1 MNYLKLKQKIYEAIE
16 RNPLD
21 RSAYEEMFAVCR
33 EYEKI
38 DFQTAHAWNHELRN
52 HISWGLRMTVS
63 CQKFDEAREFDDLM
77 FRSLL
82 FGAQHFFDDYLQAV
96 EYGKPLDKKFYQP
109 RRHYLRRYVD
119 AYQEI
124 LDGKLDFLSISMPKR
139 AGKSQLGIN
148 FTNMLSGKYPDRATL
163 MEGTGDDL
171 VKSFYLGCLEYL
183 TLPSDYHFYDIF
195 PESKLV
201 QTNADTKII
210 NLLHK
215 SRFPTV
221 MCRSIDARQVGL
233 SEATNLLYLD
243 DCVEG
248 REEAKN
254 RQRLDDKWEV
264 ISGDIIGRAI
274 EGTPIVICGT
284 RYSLYDPIGHL
295 QEEMQKQGKR
305 CKIIET
311 PALDLVTDES
321 NFEYMREG
329 RKVFTTQYFRDQREM
344 LSEEQFESEFQQKPF
359 EAKGIL
365 FPEKS
370 LNRYFELPIDRDPDS
385 IIAVCDTADTGEDF
399 CAMSQLTQ
407 CFKDGINNLYN
418 YSALMGGTFAN
429 SMNSLATNAQY
440 LKNSMGA
447 MAAPLINALAPA
459 IDFVIGKVVALFNI
473 LNQLFARLTGS
484 KTYTAAKKVA
494 ATYGGAAKD
503 AAGTASKAAKKA
515 ADEIKRYTLGFDEL
529 NILGDKNKDSSGSGG
544 GGGGGASTPDYGSM
558 FEELPIDNSI
568 SEFADKL
575 KEAFEAGDWKE
586 LGTIL
591 GNKFNEIVDSIDWA
605 GFGKKVGYGINGA
618 VQTAYWFLKTADFK
632 NLGNHVAEFLNSALS
647 EIDFTFVGR
656 LLVRGFT
663 AGLDFLRG
671 ALGGLNWKL
680 VGKSFGDFLRGAF
693 NEMQEWIAGIDW
705 SGAAHAL
712 WQNTKDCIAG
722 IDFASLAQSFF
733 KLLGTAM
740 GAAVSFI
747 ATIVSDIWKDITG
760 YFQKYL
766 TNDDG
771 TKKTGI
777 DWVKGICKGIVEG
790 VKSIGT
796 WIYDNVF
803 KPFIDGFKSAFGIH
817 SPSTVMAEQGG
828 YIVEGLLKGI
838 KDGIGNV
845 LSFIGDFLIG
855 IKDKISDAWDKIK
868 STASEKW
875 GQIKSVLSGAWENIK
890 TTAGDIWGKIS
901 STISGIWGGIKT
913 KASET
918 WSGLKTTISQ
928 KWSEIKTNTSQT
940 WENIKTT
947 LGNTWQNVKTT
958 ASTTW
963 TNIKTS
969 ISTAWSNVKSNT
981 STVWSNIKSN
991 LSTTWT
997 NVKTTAGTTWT
1008 NLKSTISTAWGNV
1021 KTNTST
1027 VWSGIK
1033 SSLSTT
1039 WSGVKSTASS
1049 TWSTLKSTISTKWNE
1064 IKSNTSSTWS
1074 TLNSSL
1080 RSSWSTL
1087 KSNASSSFQNI
1098 KTTISDKINSA
1109 KNAVKD
1115 GIDRMKSFFNFH
1127 WSLPSIKLPHF
1138 SIYGNFSLNPPSIP
1152 HFSVSWYKTGGI
1164 LEGAQL
1170 FGMMGN
1176 TMLGGGEAGRE
1187 AVLPLENH
1195 TEWMDTLAYKVRAGL
1210 TGGSQDSIADG
1221 VREGMYDA
1229 TARQNELLKEQNE
1242 LLRQIASKDFTAE
1255 ITTDSFTKAM
1265 NRKNQRDG
1273 KTIIPVTT

>member
-1 MNYLKLKQKIYEAIE
+1 MSVEIEGLEFQVEAKSDKGADGIDKLANSFKNLKSAIKGGANLNGSIKQLEKLNQSLSGLHTDKLEGLGRAMESLGKAGKIRIPTSVPKRISEIGNAMKSISQSDIDRME
-16 RNPLD
+16 SMSRALQGMQGLQNVRVPQVNTGGTGSGTPNPADINTEPALSGRSTSHSGTQTED
-21 RSAYEEMFAVCR
+21 VNNTGGTDTGMSHADSQLQEVTRSAGMARTALSGVKKVIGEIGGLTGISYVGQQIGSIPHKIGQALGSLRTMYSEFKKSGGVLGAFGRTIKAVATTIGS
-33 EYEKI
+33 KLAAGMK
-38 DFQTAHAWNHELRN
+38 QVT
-52 HISWGLRMTVS
+52 S
-63 CQKFDEAREFDDLM
+63 
-77 FRSLL
+77 SLGNAFTSKVHNATSAL
-82 FGAQHFFDDYLQAV
+82 GS
-96 EYGKPLDKKFYQP
+96 
-109 RRHYLRRYVD
+109 
-119 AYQEI
+119 
-124 LDGKLDFLSISMPKR
+124 FLSSIKR
-139 AGKSQLGIN
+139 IALYRMI
-148 FTNMLSGKYPDRATL
+148 
-163 MEGTGDDL
+163 
-171 VKSFYLGCLEYL
+171 
-183 TLPSDYHFYDIF
+183 
-195 PESKLV
+195 
-201 QTNADTKII
+201 
-210 NLLHK
+210 
-215 SRFPTV
+215 RF
-221 MCRSIDARQVGL
+221 
-233 SEATNLLYLD
+233 
-243 DCVEG
+243 
-248 REEAKN
+248 
-254 RQRLDDKWEV
+254 
-264 ISGDIIGRAI
+264 
-274 EGTPIVICGT
+274 
-284 RYSLYDPIGHL
+284 
-295 QEEMQKQGKR
+295 
-305 CKIIET
+305 
-311 PALDLVTDES
+311 
-321 NFEYMREG
+321 
-329 RKVFTTQYFRDQREM
+329 
-344 LSEEQFESEFQQKPF
+344 
-359 EAKGIL
+359 
-365 FPEKS
+365 
-370 LNRYFELPIDRDPDS
+370 
-385 IIAVCDTADTGEDF
+385 
-399 CAMSQLTQ
+399 AMSQLTQ

-828 YIVEGLLKGI
+828 YIVQGLLKGI

-845 LSFIGDFLIG
+845 LSFIGDFLTG

-890 TTAGDIWGKIS
+890 TTAGDVWGKIS

-918 WSGLKTTISQ
+918 WSGLKITISQ

-963 TNIKTS
+963 TN
-969 ISTAWSNVKSNT
+969 
-981 STVWSNIKSN
+981 
-991 LSTTWT
+991 
-997 NVKTTAGTTWT
+997 
-1008 NLKSTISTAWGNV
+1008 LKSTISTAWSNV

-1027 VWSGIK
+1027 VWSGVK
-1033 SSLSTT
+1033 SSLGTT
-1039 WSGVKSTASS
+1039 WSGIKSTASS

-1064 IKSNTSSTWS
+1064 VKSNTSSTWS
-1074 TLNSSL
+1074 MLNSNL

-1087 KSNASSSFQNI
+1087 KSNASSSFQTI
-1098 KTTISDKINSA
+1098 KTTISDKITAA
-1109 KNAVKD
+1109 KNAVKE

>member
-1 MNYLKLKQKIYEAIE
+1 MSVEIEGLEFQVEAKSDKGADGIDKLANSFKNLKSAIKGGTNLNGSIKQLEKLNQALSGLHTDKLESLGKAMESLNKAGNIKIPASVPKRISEIGNAMKSISQSDIDRME
-16 RNPLD
+16 SMSRALQGMQGLQNVRVPQVNTGGTGSGTPNPADINTEPASSGRSTSHSGTQTEDVSNTGGADNGMSHADSQLQEVT
-21 RSAYEEMFAVCR
+21 RSADM
-33 EYEKI
+33 
-38 DFQTAHAWNHELRN
+38 
-52 HISWGLRMTVS
+52 
-63 CQKFDEAREFDDLM
+63 AR
-77 FRSLL
+77 
-82 FGAQHFFDDYLQAV
+82 
-96 EYGKPLDKKFYQP
+96 
-109 RRHYLRRYVD
+109 
-119 AYQEI
+119 
-124 LDGKLDFLSISMPKR
+124 
-139 AGKSQLGIN
+139 
-148 FTNMLSGKYPDRATL
+148 TTLSGVKKVIGEIGGL
-163 MEGTGDDL
+163 TGISYVGQQIGSL
-171 VKSFYLGCLEYL
+171 PHKIGQALGSLRTMYSEFKKSGGILGAFGR
-183 TLPSDYHFYDIF
+183 TI
-195 PESKLV
+195 KAV
-201 QTNADTKII
+201 
-210 NLLHK
+210 
-215 SRFPTV
+215 
-221 MCRSIDARQVGL
+221 
-233 SEATNLLYLD
+233 ATNLGSKLAAGMKQVTSSLGNAFTSKVHNATSALGSFLSSIKRIALY
-243 DCVEG
+243 
-248 REEAKN
+248 RMI
-254 RQRLDDKWEV
+254 R
-264 ISGDIIGRAI
+264 
-274 EGTPIVICGT
+274 
-284 RYSLYDPIGHL
+284 
-295 QEEMQKQGKR
+295 
-305 CKIIET
+305 
-311 PALDLVTDES
+311 
-321 NFEYMREG
+321 F
-329 RKVFTTQYFRDQREM
+329 
-344 LSEEQFESEFQQKPF
+344 
-359 EAKGIL
+359 
-365 FPEKS
+365 
-370 LNRYFELPIDRDPDS
+370 
-385 IIAVCDTADTGEDF
+385 
-399 CAMSQLTQ
+399 AMSQLTQ

-529 NILGDKNKDSSGSGG
+529 NILGDKNKDSSGSGGGG

-817 SPSTVMAEQGG
+817 SPSTVMTEQGG

-918 WSGLKTTISQ
+918 WSGLKTTIS
-928 KWSEIKTNTSQT
+928 
-940 WENIKTT
+940 
-947 LGNTWQNVKTT
+947 
-958 ASTTW
+958 
-963 TNIKTS
+963 
-969 ISTAWSNVKSNT
+969 
-981 STVWSNIKSN
+981 
-991 LSTTWT
+991 
-997 NVKTTAGTTWT
+997 
-1008 NLKSTISTAWGNV
+1008 TAWGNV

-1033 SSLSTT
+1033 SSLGTT

>member
-1 MNYLKLKQKIYEAIE
+1 MSVEIEGLEFQVEAKSDKGADGIDKLANSFKNLKSAIKGGTNLNGSIKQLEKLNQALSGLHTDKLESLGKAMESLNKAGNIKIPASVPKRISEIGNAMKSISQSDIDRME
-16 RNPLD
+16 SMSRALQGMQGLQNVRVPQVNTGGTGSRTPNPADINTEPASSGRSTSHSGTQTEDVSNTGGADNGMSHADSQLQEVT
-21 RSAYEEMFAVCR
+21 RSAGM
-33 EYEKI
+33 
-38 DFQTAHAWNHELRN
+38 
-52 HISWGLRMTVS
+52 
-63 CQKFDEAREFDDLM
+63 AR
-77 FRSLL
+77 
-82 FGAQHFFDDYLQAV
+82 
-96 EYGKPLDKKFYQP
+96 
-109 RRHYLRRYVD
+109 
-119 AYQEI
+119 
-124 LDGKLDFLSISMPKR
+124 
-139 AGKSQLGIN
+139 
-148 FTNMLSGKYPDRATL
+148 TTLSGVKKVIGEIGGL
-163 MEGTGDDL
+163 TGISYVGQQIGSL
-171 VKSFYLGCLEYL
+171 PHKIGQALGSLRTMYSEFKKSGGILGAFGR
-183 TLPSDYHFYDIF
+183 TI
-195 PESKLV
+195 KAV
-201 QTNADTKII
+201 
-210 NLLHK
+210 
-215 SRFPTV
+215 
-221 MCRSIDARQVGL
+221 
-233 SEATNLLYLD
+233 ATNLGSKLAAGMKQVTSSLGNAFTSKVHNATSALGSFLSSIKRIALY
-243 DCVEG
+243 
-248 REEAKN
+248 RMI
-254 RQRLDDKWEV
+254 R
-264 ISGDIIGRAI
+264 
-274 EGTPIVICGT
+274 
-284 RYSLYDPIGHL
+284 
-295 QEEMQKQGKR
+295 
-305 CKIIET
+305 
-311 PALDLVTDES
+311 
-321 NFEYMREG
+321 F
-329 RKVFTTQYFRDQREM
+329 
-344 LSEEQFESEFQQKPF
+344 
-359 EAKGIL
+359 
-365 FPEKS
+365 
-370 LNRYFELPIDRDPDS
+370 
-385 IIAVCDTADTGEDF
+385 
-399 CAMSQLTQ
+399 AMSQLTQ

-529 NILGDKNKDSSGSGG
+529 NILGDKNKDSSGSGGGG

-855 IKDKISDAWDKIK
+855 IKDKISDAW
-868 STASEKW
+868 
-875 GQIKSVLSGAWENIK
+875 
-890 TTAGDIWGKIS
+890 
-901 STISGIWGGIKT
+901 
-913 KASET
+913 
-918 WSGLKTTISQ
+918 
-928 KWSEIKTNTSQT
+928 
-940 WENIKTT
+940 
-947 LGNTWQNVKTT
+947 
-958 ASTTW
+958 
-963 TNIKTS
+963 
-969 ISTAWSNVKSNT
+969 
-981 STVWSNIKSN
+981 
-991 LSTTWT
+991 
-997 NVKTTAGTTWT
+997 
-1008 NLKSTISTAWGNV
+1008 GNV

-1033 SSLSTT
+1033 SSLDTT

-1064 IKSNTSSTWS
+1064 IKSNTSSTWR

-1242 LLRQIASKDFTAE
+1242 LLRQIASKDFIAE

>member
-1 MNYLKLKQKIYEAIE
+1 MSVEIEGLEFQVEAKSDKGADGIDKLANSFKNLKSAIKGGTNLNGSIKQLEKLNQALSGLHTDKLESLGKAMESLNKAGNIKIPASVPKRISEIGNAMKSISQSDIDRME
-16 RNPLD
+16 SMSRALQGMQGLQNVRVPQVNTGGTGSGTPNPADINTEPASSGRSTSHSGTQTEDVSNTGGADNGMSHADSQLQEVT
-21 RSAYEEMFAVCR
+21 RSAGM
-33 EYEKI
+33 
-38 DFQTAHAWNHELRN
+38 
-52 HISWGLRMTVS
+52 
-63 CQKFDEAREFDDLM
+63 AR
-77 FRSLL
+77 
-82 FGAQHFFDDYLQAV
+82 
-96 EYGKPLDKKFYQP
+96 
-109 RRHYLRRYVD
+109 
-119 AYQEI
+119 
-124 LDGKLDFLSISMPKR
+124 
-139 AGKSQLGIN
+139 
-148 FTNMLSGKYPDRATL
+148 TTLSGVKKVIGEIGGL
-163 MEGTGDDL
+163 TGISYVGQQIGSL
-171 VKSFYLGCLEYL
+171 PHKIGQALGSLRTMYSEFKKSGGILGAFGR
-183 TLPSDYHFYDIF
+183 TI
-195 PESKLV
+195 KAV
-201 QTNADTKII
+201 
-210 NLLHK
+210 
-215 SRFPTV
+215 
-221 MCRSIDARQVGL
+221 
-233 SEATNLLYLD
+233 ATNLGSKLAAGMKQVTSSLGNAFTSKVHNATSALGSFLSSIKRIALY
-243 DCVEG
+243 
-248 REEAKN
+248 RMI
-254 RQRLDDKWEV
+254 R
-264 ISGDIIGRAI
+264 
-274 EGTPIVICGT
+274 
-284 RYSLYDPIGHL
+284 
-295 QEEMQKQGKR
+295 
-305 CKIIET
+305 
-311 PALDLVTDES
+311 
-321 NFEYMREG
+321 F
-329 RKVFTTQYFRDQREM
+329 
-344 LSEEQFESEFQQKPF
+344 
-359 EAKGIL
+359 
-365 FPEKS
+365 
-370 LNRYFELPIDRDPDS
+370 
-385 IIAVCDTADTGEDF
+385 
-399 CAMSQLTQ
+399 AMSQLTQ

-459 IDFVIGKVVALFNI
+459 
-473 LNQLFARLTGS
+473 
-484 KTYTAAKKVA
+484 
-494 ATYGGAAKD
+494 
-503 AAGTASKAAKKA
+503 
-515 ADEIKRYTLGFDEL
+515 
-529 NILGDKNKDSSGSGG
+529 
-544 GGGGGASTPDYGSM
+544 
-558 FEELPIDNSI
+558 
-568 SEFADKL
+568 
-575 KEAFEAGDWKE
+575 
-586 LGTIL
+586 
-591 GNKFNEIVDSIDWA
+591 
-605 GFGKKVGYGINGA
+605 
-618 VQTAYWFLKTADFK
+618 
-632 NLGNHVAEFLNSALS
+632 
-647 EIDFTFVGR
+647 
-656 LLVRGFT
+656 
-663 AGLDFLRG
+663 RG

-1033 SSLSTT
+1033 SSLGTT

>member
-1 MNYLKLKQKIYEAIE
+1 MSVEIEGLEFQVEAKSDKGADGIDKLANSFKNLKSAIKGGANLNGSIKQLEKLNQSLSGLHTDKLEGLGRAMESLGKAGKIRIPTSVPKRISEIGNAMKSISQSDIDRME
-16 RNPLD
+16 SMSRALQGMQGLQNVRVPQVNTGGTGSGTPNPADINTEPALSGRSTSHSGTQTED
-21 RSAYEEMFAVCR
+21 VNNTGGTDTGMSHADSQLQEVTRSAGMARTALSGVKKVIGEIGGLTGISYVGQQIGSIPHKIGQALGSLRTMYSEFKKSGGVLGAFGRTIKAVATTLGS
-33 EYEKI
+33 KLAAGMK
-38 DFQTAHAWNHELRN
+38 QVT
-52 HISWGLRMTVS
+52 S
-63 CQKFDEAREFDDLM
+63 
-77 FRSLL
+77 SLGNAFTSKVHNATSAL
-82 FGAQHFFDDYLQAV
+82 GS
-96 EYGKPLDKKFYQP
+96 
-109 RRHYLRRYVD
+109 
-119 AYQEI
+119 
-124 LDGKLDFLSISMPKR
+124 FLSSIKR
-139 AGKSQLGIN
+139 IALYRMI
-148 FTNMLSGKYPDRATL
+148 
-163 MEGTGDDL
+163 
-171 VKSFYLGCLEYL
+171 
-183 TLPSDYHFYDIF
+183 
-195 PESKLV
+195 
-201 QTNADTKII
+201 
-210 NLLHK
+210 
-215 SRFPTV
+215 RF
-221 MCRSIDARQVGL
+221 
-233 SEATNLLYLD
+233 
-243 DCVEG
+243 
-248 REEAKN
+248 
-254 RQRLDDKWEV
+254 
-264 ISGDIIGRAI
+264 
-274 EGTPIVICGT
+274 
-284 RYSLYDPIGHL
+284 
-295 QEEMQKQGKR
+295 
-305 CKIIET
+305 
-311 PALDLVTDES
+311 
-321 NFEYMREG
+321 
-329 RKVFTTQYFRDQREM
+329 
-344 LSEEQFESEFQQKPF
+344 
-359 EAKGIL
+359 
-365 FPEKS
+365 
-370 LNRYFELPIDRDPDS
+370 
-385 IIAVCDTADTGEDF
+385 
-399 CAMSQLTQ
+399 AMSQLTQ

-680 VGKSFGDFLRGAF
+680 VGKSVGDAFRGAF
-693 NEMQEWIAGIDW
+693 DEMQEWIAGIDW

-828 YIVEGLLKGI
+828 YIVQGLLKGI

-845 LSFIGDFLIG
+845 LSFIGDFLTG

-963 TNIKTS
+963 TN
-969 ISTAWSNVKSNT
+969 
-981 STVWSNIKSN
+981 
-991 LSTTWT
+991 
-997 NVKTTAGTTWT
+997 
-1008 NLKSTISTAWGNV
+1008 LKSTISTAWSNV

-1027 VWSGIK
+1027 VWSGVK
-1033 SSLSTT
+1033 SSLGTT
-1039 WSGVKSTASS
+1039 WSGIKSTASS

-1064 IKSNTSSTWS
+1064 VKSNTSSTWS
-1074 TLNSSL
+1074 TLNSNL

-1087 KSNASSSFQNI
+1087 KSNASSSFQTI
-1098 KTTISDKINSA
+1098 KTTISDKITAA
-1109 KNAVKD
+1109 KNAVKE

>member
-1 MNYLKLKQKIYEAIE
+1 MSVEIEGLEFQVEAKSDKGADGIDKLANSFKNLKSAIKGGTNLNGSIKQLEKLNQALSGLHTDKLESLGKAMESLNKAGNIKIPASVPKRISEIGNAMKSISQSDIDRME
-16 RNPLD
+16 SMSRALQGMQGLQNVRVPQVNTGGTGSGTPNPADINTEPASSGRSTSHSGTQTEDVSNTSGADNGMSHADSQLQEVT
-21 RSAYEEMFAVCR
+21 RSAGMAR
-33 EYEKI
+33 
-38 DFQTAHAWNHELRN
+38 TA
-52 HISWGLRMTVS
+52 
-63 CQKFDEAREFDDLM
+63 
-77 FRSLL
+77 
-82 FGAQHFFDDYLQAV
+82 
-96 EYGKPLDKKFYQP
+96 
-109 RRHYLRRYVD
+109 
-119 AYQEI
+119 
-124 LDGKLDFLSISMPKR
+124 
-139 AGKSQLGIN
+139 
-148 FTNMLSGKYPDRATL
+148 LSGVKKVIGEIGGL
-163 MEGTGDDL
+163 TGISYVGQQIGSL
-171 VKSFYLGCLEYL
+171 PHKIGQALGSLRTMYSEFKKSGGILGAFGR
-183 TLPSDYHFYDIF
+183 TI
-195 PESKLV
+195 KAV
-201 QTNADTKII
+201 
-210 NLLHK
+210 
-215 SRFPTV
+215 
-221 MCRSIDARQVGL
+221 
-233 SEATNLLYLD
+233 ATNLGSKLAAGMKQVTSSLGNAFTSKVHNATSALGSFLSSIKRIALY
-243 DCVEG
+243 
-248 REEAKN
+248 RMI
-254 RQRLDDKWEV
+254 R
-264 ISGDIIGRAI
+264 
-274 EGTPIVICGT
+274 
-284 RYSLYDPIGHL
+284 
-295 QEEMQKQGKR
+295 
-305 CKIIET
+305 
-311 PALDLVTDES
+311 
-321 NFEYMREG
+321 F
-329 RKVFTTQYFRDQREM
+329 
-344 LSEEQFESEFQQKPF
+344 
-359 EAKGIL
+359 
-365 FPEKS
+365 
-370 LNRYFELPIDRDPDS
+370 
-385 IIAVCDTADTGEDF
+385 
-399 CAMSQLTQ
+399 AMSQLTQ

-529 NILGDKNKDSSGSGG
+529 NILGDKNKDSSGSGGGG

-828 YIVEGLLKGI
+828 YIVSGLLQGI

-845 LSFIGDFLIG
+845 IAFIGEFLTG
-855 IKDKISDAWDKIK
+855 IAEKISGAWTSIK

-875 GQIKSVLSGAWENIK
+875 SQIKDTLSGAWENIK
-890 TTAGDIWGKIS
+890 STASDVWGKIS
-901 STISGIWGGIKT
+901 STISGIWGGIKST
-913 KASET
+913 ASE
-918 WSGLKTTISQ
+918 
-928 KWSEIKTNTSQT
+928 
-940 WENIKTT
+940 
-947 LGNTWQNVKTT
+947 
-958 ASTTW
+958 
-963 TNIKTS
+963 
-969 ISTAWSNVKSNT
+969 
-981 STVWSNIKSN
+981 VWS
-991 LSTTWT
+991 
-997 NVKTTAGTTWT
+997 
-1008 NLKSTISTAWGNV
+1008 NLKSTISSKWSEI
-1021 KTNTST
+1021 KSNTST
-1027 VWSGIK
+1027 TWSNIK
-1033 SSLSTT
+1033 SSLGTT

-1049 TWSTLKSTISTKWNE
+1049 TWSTLKSTISTKWSE

-1074 TLNSSL
+1074 TLNSNL
-1080 RSSWSTL
+1080 RSSWSTI
-1087 KSNASSSFQNI
+1087 KSNASSSFQSV
-1098 KTTISDKINSA
+1098 KTTISDKITSA
-1109 KNAVKD
+1109 KNAVRD
-1115 GIDRMKSFFNFH
+1115 GIDRMKSFFNFS

-1138 SIYGNFSLNPPSIP
+1138 SIWGNFSLNPPSIP

>member
-1 MNYLKLKQKIYEAIE
+1 MGVEIEGLEFQVEAKSDKGADGIDKLANSFKNLKSAIKGGANLNGSIKQLEKLNQSLSGLHTDKLEGLGRAMESLGKAGKIRIPASVPKRISEIGNAMKSISQSDIDRMESMSRALQGMQGLQNVRVPQVNTGGTGSGTPNPADINTEPASSGRSTSHSGTQIE
-16 RNPLD
+16 DVNNTGGADNGMSHADSQLQEVT
-21 RSAYEEMFAVCR
+21 RSAGMARMALSGVKKVIGEIGGLTGISYVGQQIGSIPHKIGQALGSLRTMYSEFKKSGGVLGAFGRTIKAVATTLGS
-33 EYEKI
+33 KLAAGI
-38 DFQTAHAWNHELRN
+38 KQVT
-52 HISWGLRMTVS
+52 S
-63 CQKFDEAREFDDLM
+63 
-77 FRSLL
+77 SLGNAFTSKVHNATSAL
-82 FGAQHFFDDYLQAV
+82 GS
-96 EYGKPLDKKFYQP
+96 
-109 RRHYLRRYVD
+109 
-119 AYQEI
+119 
-124 LDGKLDFLSISMPKR
+124 FLSSIKR
-139 AGKSQLGIN
+139 IALYRMI
-148 FTNMLSGKYPDRATL
+148 
-163 MEGTGDDL
+163 
-171 VKSFYLGCLEYL
+171 
-183 TLPSDYHFYDIF
+183 
-195 PESKLV
+195 
-201 QTNADTKII
+201 
-210 NLLHK
+210 
-215 SRFPTV
+215 RF
-221 MCRSIDARQVGL
+221 
-233 SEATNLLYLD
+233 
-243 DCVEG
+243 
-248 REEAKN
+248 
-254 RQRLDDKWEV
+254 
-264 ISGDIIGRAI
+264 
-274 EGTPIVICGT
+274 
-284 RYSLYDPIGHL
+284 
-295 QEEMQKQGKR
+295 
-305 CKIIET
+305 
-311 PALDLVTDES
+311 
-321 NFEYMREG
+321 
-329 RKVFTTQYFRDQREM
+329 
-344 LSEEQFESEFQQKPF
+344 
-359 EAKGIL
+359 
-365 FPEKS
+365 
-370 LNRYFELPIDRDPDS
+370 
-385 IIAVCDTADTGEDF
+385 
-399 CAMSQLTQ
+399 AMSQLTQ

-494 ATYGGAAKD
+494 STYGGAAKD

-529 NILGDKNKDSSGSGG
+529 NILGDNNKDSSGSGGDG

-656 LLVRGFT
+656 LLVREFT

-680 VGKSFGDFLRGAF
+680 VGKSVGDAFRGAF
-693 NEMQEWIAGIDW
+693 DEMQEWIAGIDW

-828 YIVEGLLKGI
+828 YIVQGLLKGI

-845 LSFIGDFLIG
+845 LSFIGDFLTG

-890 TTAGDIWGKIS
+890 TTAGDVWGKIS

-918 WSGLKTTISQ
+918 WSGLKITISQ

-963 TNIKTS
+963 TN
-969 ISTAWSNVKSNT
+969 
-981 STVWSNIKSN
+981 
-991 LSTTWT
+991 
-997 NVKTTAGTTWT
+997 
-1008 NLKSTISTAWGNV
+1008 LKSTISTAWSNV

-1027 VWSGIK
+1027 VWSGVK
-1033 SSLSTT
+1033 SSLGTT
-1039 WSGVKSTASS
+1039 WSGIKSTVSS
-1049 TWSTLKSTISTKWNE
+1049 TWSTMKSTISTKWNE
-1064 IKSNTSSTWS
+1064 VKSNTSSTWS
-1074 TLNSSL
+1074 TLNSNL

-1087 KSNASSSFQNI
+1087 KSNASSSFQTI
-1098 KTTISDKINSA
+1098 KTTISDKITAA
-1109 KNAVKD
+1109 KNAVKE

-1127 WSLPSIKLPHF
+1127 WSLPSIELPHF

>member
-1 MNYLKLKQKIYEAIE
+1 MSVEIEGLEFQVEAKSDKGADGIDKLANSFKNLKSAIKGGANLNGSIKQLEKLNQSLSGLHTDKLEGLGRAMESLGKAGKIRIPTSVPKRISEIGNAMKSISQSDIDRME
-16 RNPLD
+16 SMSRALQGMQGLQNVRVPQVNTGGTGSGTPNPADINTEPALSGRSTSHSGTQTED
-21 RSAYEEMFAVCR
+21 VNNTGGTDTGMSHADSQLQEVTRSAGMARTALSGVKKVIGEIGGLTGISYVGQQIGSIPHKIGQALGSLRTMYSEFKKSGGVLGAFGRTIKAVATTLGS
-33 EYEKI
+33 KLAAGMK
-38 DFQTAHAWNHELRN
+38 QVT
-52 HISWGLRMTVS
+52 S
-63 CQKFDEAREFDDLM
+63 
-77 FRSLL
+77 SLGNAFTSKVHNATSAL
-82 FGAQHFFDDYLQAV
+82 GS
-96 EYGKPLDKKFYQP
+96 
-109 RRHYLRRYVD
+109 
-119 AYQEI
+119 
-124 LDGKLDFLSISMPKR
+124 FLSSIKR
-139 AGKSQLGIN
+139 IALYRMI
-148 FTNMLSGKYPDRATL
+148 
-163 MEGTGDDL
+163 
-171 VKSFYLGCLEYL
+171 
-183 TLPSDYHFYDIF
+183 
-195 PESKLV
+195 
-201 QTNADTKII
+201 
-210 NLLHK
+210 
-215 SRFPTV
+215 RF
-221 MCRSIDARQVGL
+221 
-233 SEATNLLYLD
+233 
-243 DCVEG
+243 
-248 REEAKN
+248 
-254 RQRLDDKWEV
+254 
-264 ISGDIIGRAI
+264 
-274 EGTPIVICGT
+274 
-284 RYSLYDPIGHL
+284 
-295 QEEMQKQGKR
+295 
-305 CKIIET
+305 
-311 PALDLVTDES
+311 
-321 NFEYMREG
+321 
-329 RKVFTTQYFRDQREM
+329 
-344 LSEEQFESEFQQKPF
+344 
-359 EAKGIL
+359 
-365 FPEKS
+365 
-370 LNRYFELPIDRDPDS
+370 
-385 IIAVCDTADTGEDF
+385 
-399 CAMSQLTQ
+399 AMSQLTQ

-418 YSALMGGTFAN
+418 YSDLMGGTFAN

-828 YIVEGLLKGI
+828 YIVQGLLKGI

-845 LSFIGDFLIG
+845 LSFIGDFLTG

-890 TTAGDIWGKIS
+890 TTAGDVWGKIS

-918 WSGLKTTISQ
+918 WSGLKITISQ

-963 TNIKTS
+963 TN
-969 ISTAWSNVKSNT
+969 
-981 STVWSNIKSN
+981 
-991 LSTTWT
+991 
-997 NVKTTAGTTWT
+997 
-1008 NLKSTISTAWGNV
+1008 LKSTISTAWSNV

-1027 VWSGIK
+1027 VWSSVK
-1033 SSLSTT
+1033 SSLGTT
-1039 WSGVKSTASS
+1039 WSGIKSTASS

-1064 IKSNTSSTWS
+1064 VKSNTSSTWS
-1074 TLNSSL
+1074 TLNSNL

-1087 KSNASSSFQNI
+1087 KSNASSSFQTI
-1098 KTTISDKINSA
+1098 KNTISDKITAA
-1109 KNAVKD
+1109 KNAVKE

>member
-1 MNYLKLKQKIYEAIE
+1 MSVEIEGLEFQVEAKSDKGADGIDKLANSFKNLKSAIKGGANLNGSIKQLEKLNQSLSGLHTDKLEGLGRAMESLGKAGKIRIPTSVPKRISEIGNAMKSISQSDIDRME
-16 RNPLD
+16 SMSRALQGMQGLQNVRVPQVNTGGTGSGTPNPADINTEPASSGRSTSHSGTQTEDVNNTGGTDTGMSHADSQLQEVT
-21 RSAYEEMFAVCR
+21 RSAGMARTALSGVKKVIGEIGGLTGISYVGQQIGSIPHKIGQALGSLRTMYSEFKKSGGVLGAFGRTIKAVATTLGS
-33 EYEKI
+33 KLAAGMK
-38 DFQTAHAWNHELRN
+38 QVT
-52 HISWGLRMTVS
+52 S
-63 CQKFDEAREFDDLM
+63 
-77 FRSLL
+77 SLGNAFTSKVHNATSAL
-82 FGAQHFFDDYLQAV
+82 GS
-96 EYGKPLDKKFYQP
+96 
-109 RRHYLRRYVD
+109 
-119 AYQEI
+119 
-124 LDGKLDFLSISMPKR
+124 FLSSIKR
-139 AGKSQLGIN
+139 IALYRMI
-148 FTNMLSGKYPDRATL
+148 
-163 MEGTGDDL
+163 
-171 VKSFYLGCLEYL
+171 
-183 TLPSDYHFYDIF
+183 
-195 PESKLV
+195 
-201 QTNADTKII
+201 
-210 NLLHK
+210 
-215 SRFPTV
+215 RF
-221 MCRSIDARQVGL
+221 
-233 SEATNLLYLD
+233 
-243 DCVEG
+243 
-248 REEAKN
+248 
-254 RQRLDDKWEV
+254 
-264 ISGDIIGRAI
+264 
-274 EGTPIVICGT
+274 
-284 RYSLYDPIGHL
+284 
-295 QEEMQKQGKR
+295 
-305 CKIIET
+305 
-311 PALDLVTDES
+311 
-321 NFEYMREG
+321 
-329 RKVFTTQYFRDQREM
+329 
-344 LSEEQFESEFQQKPF
+344 
-359 EAKGIL
+359 
-365 FPEKS
+365 
-370 LNRYFELPIDRDPDS
+370 
-385 IIAVCDTADTGEDF
+385 
-399 CAMSQLTQ
+399 AMSQLTQ

-494 ATYGGAAKD
+494 STYGGAAKD

-680 VGKSFGDFLRGAF
+680 VGKSVGDAFRGAF
-693 NEMQEWIAGIDW
+693 DEMQEWIAGIDW

-828 YIVEGLLKGI
+828 YIVQGLLKGI

-845 LSFIGDFLIG
+845 LSFIGDFLTG

-890 TTAGDIWGKIS
+890 TTAGDVWGKIS

-918 WSGLKTTISQ
+918 WSGLKITISQ

-963 TNIKTS
+963 TN
-969 ISTAWSNVKSNT
+969 
-981 STVWSNIKSN
+981 
-991 LSTTWT
+991 
-997 NVKTTAGTTWT
+997 
-1008 NLKSTISTAWGNV
+1008 LKSTISTAWSNV

-1027 VWSGIK
+1027 VWSGVK
-1033 SSLSTT
+1033 SSLGTT
-1039 WSGVKSTASS
+1039 WSGIKSTASS

-1064 IKSNTSSTWS
+1064 VKSNTSSTWS
-1074 TLNSSL
+1074 TLNSNL

-1087 KSNASSSFQNI
+1087 KSNASSSFQTI
-1098 KTTISDKINSA
+1098 KTTISDKITAA
-1109 KNAVKD
+1109 KKAVKE

>member
-1 MNYLKLKQKIYEAIE
+1 MCGCPKNRYYTNSRVHCYGYIIIDKLSKSLSRLKGALKGINGINSSTKQLEKLNQALSGLHTEKIESIGKAMESLGKAGNIKIPASVPKRISEIGSAMKSISQSDIDRMQSMSRSLQGMQGLQNVRVPQMNTSGTGSGTPNPADISSEPATSGKSTTHSSNQTESMDNTGNGMSHTNSQLQEVTRSAMTAKEAVSSLQNELLDFKGITGISYVKDQLSGLKQ
-16 RNPLD
+16 
-21 RSAYEEMFAVCR
+21 
-33 EYEKI
+33 
-38 DFQTAHAWNHELRN
+38 Q
-52 HISWGLRMTVS
+52 
-63 CQKFDEAREFDDLM
+63 
-77 FRSLL
+77 
-82 FGAQHFFDDYLQAV
+82 
-96 EYGKPLDKKFYQP
+96 
-109 RRHYLRRYVD
+109 
-119 AYQEI
+119 
-124 LDGKLDFLSISMPKR
+124 
-139 AGKSQLGIN
+139 
-148 FTNMLSGKYPDRATL
+148 
-163 MEGTGDDL
+163 
-171 VKSFYLGCLEYL
+171 
-183 TLPSDYHFYDIF
+183 
-195 PESKLV
+195 
-201 QTNADTKII
+201 
-210 NLLHK
+210 
-215 SRFPTV
+215 
-221 MCRSIDARQVGL
+221 L
-233 SEATNLLYLD
+233 SEAPTKITQTIGKLSQMTQ
-243 DCVEG
+243 EF
-248 REEAKN
+248 K
-254 RQRLDDKWEV
+254 K
-264 ISGDIIGRAI
+264 SGGILGA
-274 EGTPIVICGT
+274 
-284 RYSLYDPIGHL
+284 
-295 QEEMQKQGKR
+295 
-305 CKIIET
+305 
-311 PALDLVTDES
+311 
-321 NFEYMREG
+321 FG
-329 RKVFTTQYFRDQREM
+329 RKIKSVATGLGSKLAAGMKQVTSALGSATKNMISSFGNKMISPIKNGTKALGGF
-344 LSEEQFESEFQQKPF
+344 LS
-359 EAKGIL
+359 
-365 FPEKS
+365 S
-370 LNRYFELPIDRDPDS
+370 LKR
-385 IIAVCDTADTGEDF
+385 IALYRAVRFAI
-399 CAMSQLTQ
+399 SQLTQ
-407 CFKDGINNLYN
+407 GIKDGINNLYN

-515 ADEIKRYTLGFDEL
+515 ADEIKRCTLGFDEL
-529 NILGDKNKDSSGSGG
+529 NILGDKNKDSDSGSGG
-544 GGGGGASTPDYGSM
+544 SGGGASTPDYGSM
-558 FEELPIDNSI
+558 FEKLPIDDSI

-605 GFGKKVGYGINGA
+605 GFGKKVGYAINGA

-632 NLGNHVAEFLNSALS
+632 NLGNHVAEFFNSALS

-656 LLVRGFT
+656 LLVRSTT
-663 AGLDFLRG
+663 AGLDFLLG

-680 VGKSFGDFLRGAF
+680 VGKSFGDFFRGAF
-693 NEMQEWIAGIDW
+693 NEWQEWIAGIDW
-705 SGAAHAL
+705 RGVAHSL
-712 WQNTKDCIAG
+712 WQNMKDCIVG
-722 IDFASLAQSFF
+722 IDFASLAQSYY
-733 KLLGTAM
+733 KLLGTAF
-740 GAAVSFI
+740 GAALSFI
-747 ATIVSDIWKDITG
+747 STLVSDIWKDING

-828 YIVEGLLKGI
+828 YIVQGLLKGI

-845 LSFIGDFLIG
+845 LSFIGDFLTG

-868 STASEKW
+868 SKASEKW

-890 TTAGDIWGKIS
+890 TTAGDVWGKIS

-918 WSGLKTTISQ
+918 WSGLKITISQ

-963 TNIKTS
+963 TN
-969 ISTAWSNVKSNT
+969 
-981 STVWSNIKSN
+981 
-991 LSTTWT
+991 
-997 NVKTTAGTTWT
+997 
-1008 NLKSTISTAWGNV
+1008 LKSTISTAWSNV

-1027 VWSGIK
+1027 VWSGVK
-1033 SSLSTT
+1033 SSLGTT
-1039 WSGVKSTASS
+1039 WSGIKSTASS

-1064 IKSNTSSTWS
+1064 VKSNTSSTWS
-1074 TLNSSL
+1074 TLNSNL

-1087 KSNASSSFQNI
+1087 KSNASSSFQTI
-1098 KTTISDKINSA
+1098 KTTISDKITAA
-1109 KNAVKD
+1109 KNAVKE

-1229 TARQNELLKEQNE
+1229 NARQNELIKELITE
-1242 LLRQIASKDFTAE
+1242 VRRIGDKDFTTE
-1255 ITTDSFTKAM
+1255 ITTSSITKAL

>member
-1 MNYLKLKQKIYEAIE
+1 MSVEIEGLEFQVETKSDKGADGIDKLANSFKNLKSAIKGGTNLNGSIKQLEKLNQALSGLHTDKLESLGKAMESLNKAGNIKIPASVPKRISEIGNAMKSISQSDIDRMESMSRALQGMQGLQNVRVPQVNTGGTGSGTPNPADINTEPASSE
-16 RNPLD
+16 RSTSHSGTQTEDVSNTGGADNGMSHADSQLQEVT
-21 RSAYEEMFAVCR
+21 RSAGMAR
-33 EYEKI
+33 
-38 DFQTAHAWNHELRN
+38 TA
-52 HISWGLRMTVS
+52 
-63 CQKFDEAREFDDLM
+63 
-77 FRSLL
+77 
-82 FGAQHFFDDYLQAV
+82 
-96 EYGKPLDKKFYQP
+96 
-109 RRHYLRRYVD
+109 
-119 AYQEI
+119 
-124 LDGKLDFLSISMPKR
+124 
-139 AGKSQLGIN
+139 
-148 FTNMLSGKYPDRATL
+148 LSGVKKVIGEIGGL
-163 MEGTGDDL
+163 TGISYVGQQIGSL
-171 VKSFYLGCLEYL
+171 PHKIGQALGSLRTMYSEFKKSGGILGAFGR
-183 TLPSDYHFYDIF
+183 TI
-195 PESKLV
+195 KAV
-201 QTNADTKII
+201 
-210 NLLHK
+210 
-215 SRFPTV
+215 
-221 MCRSIDARQVGL
+221 
-233 SEATNLLYLD
+233 ATNLGSKLAAGMKQVTSSLGNHFTSKVHNATSALGSFLSSIKRIALY
-243 DCVEG
+243 
-248 REEAKN
+248 RMI
-254 RQRLDDKWEV
+254 R
-264 ISGDIIGRAI
+264 
-274 EGTPIVICGT
+274 
-284 RYSLYDPIGHL
+284 
-295 QEEMQKQGKR
+295 
-305 CKIIET
+305 
-311 PALDLVTDES
+311 
-321 NFEYMREG
+321 F
-329 RKVFTTQYFRDQREM
+329 
-344 LSEEQFESEFQQKPF
+344 
-359 EAKGIL
+359 
-365 FPEKS
+365 
-370 LNRYFELPIDRDPDS
+370 
-385 IIAVCDTADTGEDF
+385 
-399 CAMSQLTQ
+399 AMSQLTQ

-544 GGGGGASTPDYGSM
+544 GGGGGGGASTPDYGSM

-680 VGKSFGDFLRGAF
+680 VGKSVGDAFRGAF
-693 NEMQEWIAGIDW
+693 DEMQEWIAGIDW

-790 VKSIGT
+790 VKNIGT

-828 YIVEGLLKGI
+828 YIIEGLLKGLIDNISSVITWIGQLPGKIRNALGNAKTWLVEKGKNAIEGI
-838 KDGIGNV
+838 KNGWESVQDSKLFSKARNLKNEV
-845 LSFIGDFLIG
+845 FSSIGD
-855 IKDKISDAWDKIK
+855 
-868 STASEKW
+868 
-875 GQIKSVLSGAWENIK
+875 VL
-890 TTAGDIWGKIS
+890 GKVKKKG
-901 STISGIWGGIKT
+901 TDVISGIKQGYENSKQ
-913 KASET
+913 
-918 WSGLKTTISQ
+918 SGLLSKVSKLRSELFTTIGDVAGKLKSRG
-928 KWSEIKTNTSQT
+928 SEIS
-940 WENIKTT
+940 
-947 LGNTWQNVKTT
+947 
-958 ASTTW
+958 
-963 TNIKTS
+963 
-969 ISTAWSNVKSNT
+969 
-981 STVWSNIKSN
+981 
-991 LSTTWT
+991 
-997 NVKTTAGTTWT
+997 
-1008 NLKSTISTAWGNV
+1008 
-1021 KTNTST
+1021 
-1027 VWSGIK
+1027 SGIK
-1033 SSLSTT
+1033 QGYENSKHNITSAVSGIPNLISNSIGSLHNIGRTAISSFIQGFSSIHIPMPHIGWD
-1039 WSGVKSTASS
+1039 WSGGQ
-1049 TWSTLKSTISTKWNE
+1049 IS
-1064 IKSNTSSTWS
+1064 I
-1074 TLNSSL
+1074 
-1080 RSSWSTL
+1080 
-1087 KSNASSSFQNI
+1087 
-1098 KTTISDKINSA
+1098 
-1109 KNAVKD
+1109 
-1115 GIDRMKSFFNFH
+1115 
-1127 WSLPSIKLPHF
+1127 
-1138 SIYGNFSLNPPSIP
+1138 GNFS
-1152 HFSVSWYKTGGI
+1152 FSLPRFNLQWYAHGGV

-1195 TEWMDTLAYKVRAGL
+1195 TEWMDTLAHKVRAGL

>member
-1 MNYLKLKQKIYEAIE
+1 MSVEIEGLEFQVEAKSDKGADGIDKLANSFKNLKSAIKGGTNLNGSIKQLKKLNQALSGLHTDKLESLGKAMESFNKAGNIKIPASVPKRISEIGNAMKSISQSDIDRMENMSRALQGMQGLQNVRVPQVNTGGTGSGTPNPADINTEPASSGRSTSHSGTQTEDVSNTGGADNGMSHADSQLQEVTRSAMTAKEAVSSLKNELLDFKGITGISYIKEQLSELKQQLSEVSAKIT
-16 RNPLD
+16 
-21 RSAYEEMFAVCR
+21 
-33 EYEKI
+33 
-38 DFQTAHAWNHELRN
+38 QT
-52 HISWGLRMTVS
+52 I
-63 CQKFDEAREFDDLM
+63 
-77 FRSLL
+77 
-82 FGAQHFFDDYLQAV
+82 
-96 EYGKPLDKKFYQP
+96 
-109 RRHYLRRYVD
+109 
-119 AYQEI
+119 
-124 LDGKLDFLSISMPKR
+124 GKLSQMTQEFKK
-139 AGKSQLGIN
+139 AGGILGAFERKIKS
-148 FTNMLSGKYPDRATL
+148 
-163 MEGTGDDL
+163 
-171 VKSFYLGCLEYL
+171 V
-183 TLPSDYHFYDIF
+183 
-195 PESKLV
+195 
-201 QTNADTKII
+201 
-210 NLLHK
+210 
-215 SRFPTV
+215 
-221 MCRSIDARQVGL
+221 
-233 SEATNLLYLD
+233 ATNLGSKLAAGMKQVTSALGSGTKSMVSAFGNKMISPIKNVTRALGSFLSSLKRIALY
-243 DCVEG
+243 
-248 REEAKN
+248 RMI
-254 RQRLDDKWEV
+254 R
-264 ISGDIIGRAI
+264 
-274 EGTPIVICGT
+274 
-284 RYSLYDPIGHL
+284 
-295 QEEMQKQGKR
+295 
-305 CKIIET
+305 
-311 PALDLVTDES
+311 
-321 NFEYMREG
+321 F
-329 RKVFTTQYFRDQREM
+329 
-344 LSEEQFESEFQQKPF
+344 
-359 EAKGIL
+359 
-365 FPEKS
+365 
-370 LNRYFELPIDRDPDS
+370 
-385 IIAVCDTADTGEDF
+385 
-399 CAMSQLTQ
+399 AMSQLTQ
-407 CFKDGINNLYN
+407 CFKDGINNLYH
-418 YSALMGGTFAN
+418 YSSLMGGTFAG

-459 IDFVIGKVVALFNI
+459 IDFITEKIVHLFNI
-473 LNQLFARLTGS
+473 LNQLFSRLSGA

-494 ATYGGAAKD
+494 AVYD
-503 AAGTASKAAKKA
+503 DTANAAKKA
-515 ADEIKRYTLGFDEL
+515 SDKIKRYTLGFDEL
-529 NILGDKNKDSSGSGG
+529 NILGDKSSKNSNSTKK
-544 GGGGGASTPDYGSM
+544 STPDYGSM

-591 GNKFNEIVDSIDWA
+591 GNKFNEIVDSIDWT

-656 LLVRGFT
+656 LLVRKFT

-671 ALGGLNWKL
+671 ALGGLDWKL
-680 VGKSFGDFLRGAF
+680 VGKSVGDAFRGAF
-693 NEMQEWIAGIDW
+693 DEMQEWIAGIDW

-760 YFQKYL
+760 YFQKYI

-817 SPSTVMAEQGG
+817 SPSTVMAKQGG
-828 YIVEGLLKGI
+828 YIVQGLLKGI

-845 LSFIGDFLIG
+845 ISFIGDFLTK

-947 LGNTWQNVKTT
+947 LGNTW
-958 ASTTW
+958 
-963 TNIKTS
+963 
-969 ISTAWSNVKSNT
+969 
-981 STVWSNIKSN
+981 
-991 LSTTWT
+991 T

-1008 NLKSTISTAWGNV
+1008 N
-1021 KTNTST
+1021 
-1027 VWSGIK
+1027 
-1033 SSLSTT
+1033 
-1039 WSGVKSTASS
+1039 
-1049 TWSTLKSTISTKWNE
+1049 LKSTISTKWNE

>member
-1 MNYLKLKQKIYEAIE
+1 MSVEIEGLEFQVEAKSDKGADGIDKLANSFKNLKSAIKGGANLNGSIKQLEKLNQSLSGLHTDKLEGLGRAMESLGKAGKIRIPTSVPKRISEIGNAMKSISQSDIDRME
-16 RNPLD
+16 SMSRALQGMQGLQNVRVPQVNTGGTGSGTPNPADINTEPALSGRSTSHSGTQTED
-21 RSAYEEMFAVCR
+21 VNNTGGTDTGMSHADSQLQEVTRSAGMARTVLSGVKKVIGEIGGLTGISYVGQQIGSIPHKIGQALGSLRTMYSEFKKSGGVLGAFGRTIKAVATTLGS
-33 EYEKI
+33 KLAAGMKQVTSSLGNA
-38 DFQTAHAWNHELRN
+38 F
-52 HISWGLRMTVS
+52 ISKVHNATSALGS
-63 CQKFDEAREFDDLM
+63 
-77 FRSLL
+77 
-82 FGAQHFFDDYLQAV
+82 
-96 EYGKPLDKKFYQP
+96 
-109 RRHYLRRYVD
+109 
-119 AYQEI
+119 
-124 LDGKLDFLSISMPKR
+124 FLSSIKR
-139 AGKSQLGIN
+139 IALYRMI
-148 FTNMLSGKYPDRATL
+148 
-163 MEGTGDDL
+163 
-171 VKSFYLGCLEYL
+171 
-183 TLPSDYHFYDIF
+183 
-195 PESKLV
+195 
-201 QTNADTKII
+201 
-210 NLLHK
+210 
-215 SRFPTV
+215 RF
-221 MCRSIDARQVGL
+221 
-233 SEATNLLYLD
+233 
-243 DCVEG
+243 
-248 REEAKN
+248 
-254 RQRLDDKWEV
+254 
-264 ISGDIIGRAI
+264 
-274 EGTPIVICGT
+274 
-284 RYSLYDPIGHL
+284 
-295 QEEMQKQGKR
+295 
-305 CKIIET
+305 
-311 PALDLVTDES
+311 
-321 NFEYMREG
+321 
-329 RKVFTTQYFRDQREM
+329 
-344 LSEEQFESEFQQKPF
+344 
-359 EAKGIL
+359 
-365 FPEKS
+365 
-370 LNRYFELPIDRDPDS
+370 
-385 IIAVCDTADTGEDF
+385 
-399 CAMSQLTQ
+399 AMSQLTQ

-544 GGGGGASTPDYGSM
+544 GGGGGGASTPDYGSM

-680 VGKSFGDFLRGAF
+680 VGKSVGDAFRGAF
-693 NEMQEWIAGIDW
+693 DEMQEWIAGIDW

-828 YIVEGLLKGI
+828 YIVQGLLKGI

-845 LSFIGDFLIG
+845 LSFIGDFLTG

-890 TTAGDIWGKIS
+890 TTAGDVWGKIS

-918 WSGLKTTISQ
+918 WSGLKITISQ

-963 TNIKTS
+963 TN
-969 ISTAWSNVKSNT
+969 
-981 STVWSNIKSN
+981 
-991 LSTTWT
+991 
-997 NVKTTAGTTWT
+997 
-1008 NLKSTISTAWGNV
+1008 LKSTISTAWSNV

-1027 VWSGIK
+1027 VWSGVK
-1033 SSLSTT
+1033 SSLGTT
-1039 WSGVKSTASS
+1039 WSGIKSTASS

-1064 IKSNTSSTWS
+1064 VKSNTSSTWS
-1074 TLNSSL
+1074 TLNSNL

-1087 KSNASSSFQNI
+1087 KSNASSSFQTI
-1098 KTTISDKINSA
+1098 KTTISDKITAA
-1109 KNAVKD
+1109 KNAVKK

>member
-1 MNYLKLKQKIYEAIE
+1 MSVEIEGLEFQVEAKSDKGADGIDKLANSFKNLKSAIKGGANLNGSIKQLEKLNQSLSGLHTDKLEGLGRAMESLGKAGKIRIPTSVPKRISEIGNAMKSISQSDIDRMESMSRALQGMQGLQNVRVPQVNTGGTGSGTPNPADINTEPASSGRSTSHSDTQIE
-16 RNPLD
+16 DVNNTGGADNGMSHADSQLQEVT
-21 RSAYEEMFAVCR
+21 RSAGMARTALSGVKKVIGEIGGLTGISYVGQQIGSIPHKIGQALGSLRTMYSEFKKSGGVLGAFGRTIKAVATTLGS
-33 EYEKI
+33 KLAAGMK
-38 DFQTAHAWNHELRN
+38 QVT
-52 HISWGLRMTVS
+52 S
-63 CQKFDEAREFDDLM
+63 
-77 FRSLL
+77 SLGNAFTSKVHNATSAL
-82 FGAQHFFDDYLQAV
+82 GS
-96 EYGKPLDKKFYQP
+96 
-109 RRHYLRRYVD
+109 
-119 AYQEI
+119 
-124 LDGKLDFLSISMPKR
+124 FLSSIKR
-139 AGKSQLGIN
+139 IALYRMI
-148 FTNMLSGKYPDRATL
+148 
-163 MEGTGDDL
+163 
-171 VKSFYLGCLEYL
+171 
-183 TLPSDYHFYDIF
+183 
-195 PESKLV
+195 
-201 QTNADTKII
+201 
-210 NLLHK
+210 
-215 SRFPTV
+215 RF
-221 MCRSIDARQVGL
+221 
-233 SEATNLLYLD
+233 
-243 DCVEG
+243 
-248 REEAKN
+248 
-254 RQRLDDKWEV
+254 
-264 ISGDIIGRAI
+264 
-274 EGTPIVICGT
+274 
-284 RYSLYDPIGHL
+284 
-295 QEEMQKQGKR
+295 
-305 CKIIET
+305 
-311 PALDLVTDES
+311 
-321 NFEYMREG
+321 
-329 RKVFTTQYFRDQREM
+329 
-344 LSEEQFESEFQQKPF
+344 
-359 EAKGIL
+359 
-365 FPEKS
+365 
-370 LNRYFELPIDRDPDS
+370 
-385 IIAVCDTADTGEDF
+385 
-399 CAMSQLTQ
+399 AMSQLTQ

-656 LLVRGFT
+656 LLVRRFT

-680 VGKSFGDFLRGAF
+680 VGKSFGDFFRGAF

-828 YIVEGLLKGI
+828 YIVQGLLKGI

-845 LSFIGDFLIG
+845 LSFIGDFLTG
-855 IKDKISDAWDKIK
+855 IKDKISDVWDKIK

-890 TTAGDIWGKIS
+890 TTAGDVWGKIS

-918 WSGLKTTISQ
+918 WSGLKITISQ

-963 TNIKTS
+963 TN
-969 ISTAWSNVKSNT
+969 
-981 STVWSNIKSN
+981 
-991 LSTTWT
+991 
-997 NVKTTAGTTWT
+997 
-1008 NLKSTISTAWGNV
+1008 LKSTISTAWSNV

-1027 VWSGIK
+1027 VWSGVK
-1033 SSLSTT
+1033 SSLGTT
-1039 WSGVKSTASS
+1039 WSGIKSTASS

-1064 IKSNTSSTWS
+1064 VKSNTSSTWS
-1074 TLNSSL
+1074 TLNSNL

>member
-1 MNYLKLKQKIYEAIE
+1 MESLGKAGNIKIPASVPKRISEIGSAMKSISQFDIDRMESMSRALQGMQGLQNVRIPQVNTGGTGSGTPNPADISSEPATSGKSTTHSSNQTESMDNTGNGMSHTNSQLQEVTRSAMTAKEAVSSLKNELLDFKGITGISYVKDQLSGLKQ
-16 RNPLD
+16 
-21 RSAYEEMFAVCR
+21 
-33 EYEKI
+33 
-38 DFQTAHAWNHELRN
+38 Q
-52 HISWGLRMTVS
+52 
-63 CQKFDEAREFDDLM
+63 
-77 FRSLL
+77 
-82 FGAQHFFDDYLQAV
+82 
-96 EYGKPLDKKFYQP
+96 
-109 RRHYLRRYVD
+109 
-119 AYQEI
+119 
-124 LDGKLDFLSISMPKR
+124 
-139 AGKSQLGIN
+139 
-148 FTNMLSGKYPDRATL
+148 
-163 MEGTGDDL
+163 
-171 VKSFYLGCLEYL
+171 
-183 TLPSDYHFYDIF
+183 
-195 PESKLV
+195 
-201 QTNADTKII
+201 
-210 NLLHK
+210 
-215 SRFPTV
+215 
-221 MCRSIDARQVGL
+221 L
-233 SEATNLLYLD
+233 SEAPTKITQTIGKLSQMTQ
-243 DCVEG
+243 EF
-248 REEAKN
+248 K
-254 RQRLDDKWEV
+254 K
-264 ISGDIIGRAI
+264 SGGILGA
-274 EGTPIVICGT
+274 
-284 RYSLYDPIGHL
+284 
-295 QEEMQKQGKR
+295 
-305 CKIIET
+305 
-311 PALDLVTDES
+311 
-321 NFEYMREG
+321 FG
-329 RKVFTTQYFRDQREM
+329 RKIKSVATGLGSKLAAGMKQVTSALGSATKNMISSFGNKMISPIKNGTKALGGF
-344 LSEEQFESEFQQKPF
+344 LS
-359 EAKGIL
+359 
-365 FPEKS
+365 S
-370 LNRYFELPIDRDPDS
+370 LKR
-385 IIAVCDTADTGEDF
+385 IALYRAVRFAI
-399 CAMSQLTQ
+399 SQLTQ
-407 CFKDGINNLYN
+407 GIKDGINNLYN

-544 GGGGGASTPDYGSM
+544 GGGGGGGASTPDYGSM

-632 NLGNHVAEFLNSALS
+632 NLGNHVAEFFNSALS

-656 LLVRGFT
+656 LLVRGIT

-680 VGKSFGDFLRGAF
+680 VGKSVGDAFRGAF
-693 NEMQEWIAGIDW
+693 DEMQEWIAGIDW

-845 LSFIGDFLIG
+845 LSFIGDFLTG

-890 TTAGDIWGKIS
+890 TTAGDVWGKIS

-969 ISTAWSNVKSNT
+969 ISTAWSNVK
-981 STVWSNIKSN
+981 
-991 LSTTWT
+991 L
-997 NVKTTAGTTWT
+997 
-1008 NLKSTISTAWGNV
+1008 
-1021 KTNTST
+1021 
-1027 VWSGIK
+1027 
-1033 SSLSTT
+1033 
-1039 WSGVKSTASS
+1039 
-1049 TWSTLKSTISTKWNE
+1049 
-1064 IKSNTSSTWS
+1064 
-1074 TLNSSL
+1074 
-1080 RSSWSTL
+1080 
-1087 KSNASSSFQNI
+1087 
-1098 KTTISDKINSA
+1098 
-1109 KNAVKD
+1109 
-1115 GIDRMKSFFNFH
+1115 
-1127 WSLPSIKLPHF
+1127 
-1138 SIYGNFSLNPPSIP
+1138 
-1152 HFSVSWYKTGGI
+1152 
-1164 LEGAQL
+1164 
-1170 FGMMGN
+1170 
-1176 TMLGGGEAGRE
+1176 
-1187 AVLPLENH
+1187 
-1195 TEWMDTLAYKVRAGL
+1195 
-1210 TGGSQDSIADG
+1210 
-1221 VREGMYDA
+1221 
-1229 TARQNELLKEQNE
+1229 
-1242 LLRQIASKDFTAE
+1242 
-1255 ITTDSFTKAM
+1255 
-1265 NRKNQRDG
+1265 
-1273 KTIIPVTT
+1273 

>member
-1 MNYLKLKQKIYEAIE
+1 MSVEIEGLEFQVEAKSDKGADGIDKLANSFKNLKSAIKGGANLNGSIKQLEKLNQSLSGLHTDKLEGLGRAMESLGKAGKIRIPTSVPKRISEIGNAMKSISQSDIDRME
-16 RNPLD
+16 SMSRALQGMQGLQNVRVPQVNTGGTGSGTPNPADINTEPASSGRSTSHSGTQTEDVNNTGGTDTGMSHADSQLQEVT
-21 RSAYEEMFAVCR
+21 RSAGMARTALSGVKKVIGEIGGLTGISYVGQQIGSIPHKIGQALGSLRTMYSEFKKSGGVLGAFGRTIKAVATTLGS
-33 EYEKI
+33 KLAAGMK
-38 DFQTAHAWNHELRN
+38 QVT
-52 HISWGLRMTVS
+52 S
-63 CQKFDEAREFDDLM
+63 
-77 FRSLL
+77 SLGNAFTSKVHNATSAL
-82 FGAQHFFDDYLQAV
+82 GS
-96 EYGKPLDKKFYQP
+96 
-109 RRHYLRRYVD
+109 
-119 AYQEI
+119 
-124 LDGKLDFLSISMPKR
+124 FLSSIKR
-139 AGKSQLGIN
+139 IALYRMI
-148 FTNMLSGKYPDRATL
+148 
-163 MEGTGDDL
+163 
-171 VKSFYLGCLEYL
+171 
-183 TLPSDYHFYDIF
+183 
-195 PESKLV
+195 
-201 QTNADTKII
+201 
-210 NLLHK
+210 
-215 SRFPTV
+215 RF
-221 MCRSIDARQVGL
+221 
-233 SEATNLLYLD
+233 
-243 DCVEG
+243 
-248 REEAKN
+248 
-254 RQRLDDKWEV
+254 
-264 ISGDIIGRAI
+264 
-274 EGTPIVICGT
+274 
-284 RYSLYDPIGHL
+284 
-295 QEEMQKQGKR
+295 
-305 CKIIET
+305 
-311 PALDLVTDES
+311 
-321 NFEYMREG
+321 
-329 RKVFTTQYFRDQREM
+329 
-344 LSEEQFESEFQQKPF
+344 
-359 EAKGIL
+359 
-365 FPEKS
+365 
-370 LNRYFELPIDRDPDS
+370 
-385 IIAVCDTADTGEDF
+385 
-399 CAMSQLTQ
+399 AMSQLTQ

-494 ATYGGAAKD
+494 STYGGAAKD

-680 VGKSFGDFLRGAF
+680 VGKSVGDAFRGAF
-693 NEMQEWIAGIDW
+693 DEMQEWIAGIDW

-828 YIVEGLLKGI
+828 YIVQGLLKGI

-845 LSFIGDFLIG
+845 LSFIGDFLTG

-890 TTAGDIWGKIS
+890 TTAGDVWGKIS

-918 WSGLKTTISQ
+918 WSGLKITISQ

-963 TNIKTS
+963 TN
-969 ISTAWSNVKSNT
+969 
-981 STVWSNIKSN
+981 
-991 LSTTWT
+991 
-997 NVKTTAGTTWT
+997 
-1008 NLKSTISTAWGNV
+1008 LKSTISTAWSNV

-1027 VWSGIK
+1027 VWSGVK
-1033 SSLSTT
+1033 SSLGTT
-1039 WSGVKSTASS
+1039 WSGIKSTVSS

-1064 IKSNTSSTWS
+1064 VKSNTSSTWS
-1074 TLNSSL
+1074 TLNSNL

-1087 KSNASSSFQNI
+1087 KSNASSSFQTI
-1098 KTTISDKINSA
+1098 KTTISDKITAA
-1109 KNAVKD
+1109 KNAVKE

>member
-1 MNYLKLKQKIYEAIE
+1 MSVEIEGLEFQVEAKSDKGADGIDKLANSFKNLKSAIKGGANLNGSIKQLEKLNQSLSGLHTDKLEGLGRAMESLGKAGKIRIPKSVPKRISEIGNAMKSISQSDIDRMESMSRALQGMQGLQNVRVPQVNTGGTGSGTPNPADINTEPASSGRSTSHSGTQIE
-16 RNPLD
+16 DVNNTGGADNGMSHADSQLQEVT
-21 RSAYEEMFAVCR
+21 RSAGMARTALSGVKKVIGEIGGLTGISYVGQQIGSIPHKIGQALGSLRTMYSEFKKSGGVLGAFDRTIKAVTTNLGS
-33 EYEKI
+33 KLAAGMK
-38 DFQTAHAWNHELRN
+38 QVT
-52 HISWGLRMTVS
+52 S
-63 CQKFDEAREFDDLM
+63 
-77 FRSLL
+77 SLGNAFTSKVHNATSAL
-82 FGAQHFFDDYLQAV
+82 GS
-96 EYGKPLDKKFYQP
+96 
-109 RRHYLRRYVD
+109 
-119 AYQEI
+119 
-124 LDGKLDFLSISMPKR
+124 FLSSIKR
-139 AGKSQLGIN
+139 IALYRMI
-148 FTNMLSGKYPDRATL
+148 
-163 MEGTGDDL
+163 
-171 VKSFYLGCLEYL
+171 
-183 TLPSDYHFYDIF
+183 
-195 PESKLV
+195 
-201 QTNADTKII
+201 
-210 NLLHK
+210 
-215 SRFPTV
+215 RF
-221 MCRSIDARQVGL
+221 
-233 SEATNLLYLD
+233 
-243 DCVEG
+243 
-248 REEAKN
+248 
-254 RQRLDDKWEV
+254 
-264 ISGDIIGRAI
+264 
-274 EGTPIVICGT
+274 
-284 RYSLYDPIGHL
+284 
-295 QEEMQKQGKR
+295 
-305 CKIIET
+305 
-311 PALDLVTDES
+311 
-321 NFEYMREG
+321 
-329 RKVFTTQYFRDQREM
+329 
-344 LSEEQFESEFQQKPF
+344 
-359 EAKGIL
+359 
-365 FPEKS
+365 
-370 LNRYFELPIDRDPDS
+370 
-385 IIAVCDTADTGEDF
+385 
-399 CAMSQLTQ
+399 AMSQLTQ

-544 GGGGGASTPDYGSM
+544 GGGGGGGGASTPDYGSM

-656 LLVRGFT
+656 LLVRRFT

-680 VGKSFGDFLRGAF
+680 VGKSVGDAFRGAF
-693 NEMQEWIAGIDW
+693 DEMQEWIAGIDW

-828 YIVEGLLKGI
+828 YIVQGLLKGI

-845 LSFIGDFLIG
+845 LSFIGDFLTG
-855 IKDKISDAWDKIK
+855 IKDKISDAWGKIK

-890 TTAGDIWGKIS
+890 TTAGDVWGKIS

-918 WSGLKTTISQ
+918 WSGLKITISQ

-963 TNIKTS
+963 TN
-969 ISTAWSNVKSNT
+969 
-981 STVWSNIKSN
+981 
-991 LSTTWT
+991 
-997 NVKTTAGTTWT
+997 
-1008 NLKSTISTAWGNV
+1008 LKSTISTAWSNV

-1033 SSLSTT
+1033 SNLSTT

-1049 TWSTLKSTISTKWNE
+1049 TWSSLKSTISTKWNE

-1074 TLNSSL
+1074 TLNSNL

-1087 KSNASSSFQNI
+1087 KSNASSSFQSI
-1098 KTTISDKINSA
+1098 KTTISDKITGA

-1138 SIYGNFSLNPPSIP
+1138 GITGHFSLNPPSTP

>member
-1 MNYLKLKQKIYEAIE
+1 MSVEIEGLEFQVEAKSDKGADGIDKLANSFKNLKSAIKGGTNLNGSIKQLEKLNQALSGLHTDKLESLGKAMESLGKAGNIKIPASVPKRISEIGNAMKSISQSDIDRME
-16 RNPLD
+16 SMSRALQGMQGLQNVRIPQVNTGGTGSGTPNPADINSEPASSGRSTSHSGTQTEDVSNTGGADNGMSHADSQLQEVT
-21 RSAYEEMFAVCR
+21 RSADMAR
-33 EYEKI
+33 
-38 DFQTAHAWNHELRN
+38 TA
-52 HISWGLRMTVS
+52 
-63 CQKFDEAREFDDLM
+63 
-77 FRSLL
+77 
-82 FGAQHFFDDYLQAV
+82 
-96 EYGKPLDKKFYQP
+96 
-109 RRHYLRRYVD
+109 
-119 AYQEI
+119 
-124 LDGKLDFLSISMPKR
+124 
-139 AGKSQLGIN
+139 
-148 FTNMLSGKYPDRATL
+148 LSGVKKVIGEIGGL
-163 MEGTGDDL
+163 TGISYVGQQIGSL
-171 VKSFYLGCLEYL
+171 PHKIGQALGSLRTMYSEFKKSGGILGAFGR
-183 TLPSDYHFYDIF
+183 TI
-195 PESKLV
+195 KAV
-201 QTNADTKII
+201 
-210 NLLHK
+210 
-215 SRFPTV
+215 
-221 MCRSIDARQVGL
+221 
-233 SEATNLLYLD
+233 ATNLGSKLAAGMKQVTSSLGNHFTSKVHNATSALGSFLSSIKRIALY
-243 DCVEG
+243 
-248 REEAKN
+248 RMI
-254 RQRLDDKWEV
+254 R
-264 ISGDIIGRAI
+264 
-274 EGTPIVICGT
+274 
-284 RYSLYDPIGHL
+284 
-295 QEEMQKQGKR
+295 
-305 CKIIET
+305 
-311 PALDLVTDES
+311 
-321 NFEYMREG
+321 F
-329 RKVFTTQYFRDQREM
+329 
-344 LSEEQFESEFQQKPF
+344 
-359 EAKGIL
+359 
-365 FPEKS
+365 
-370 LNRYFELPIDRDPDS
+370 
-385 IIAVCDTADTGEDF
+385 
-399 CAMSQLTQ
+399 AMSQLTQ

-529 NILGDKNKDSSGSGG
+529 NILGDKNKDSSGSGGGG

-958 ASTTW
+958 AS
-963 TNIKTS
+963 
-969 ISTAWSNVKSNT
+969 
-981 STVWSNIKSN
+981 
-991 LSTTWT
+991 
-997 NVKTTAGTTWT
+997 
-1008 NLKSTISTAWGNV
+1008 
-1021 KTNTST
+1021 
-1027 VWSGIK
+1027 
-1033 SSLSTT
+1033 
-1039 WSGVKSTASS
+1039 S

>member
-1 MNYLKLKQKIYEAIE
+1 MKALI
-16 RNPLD
+16 
-21 RSAYEEMFAVCR
+21 
-33 EYEKI
+33 
-38 DFQTAHAWNHELRN
+38 
-52 HISWGLRMTVS
+52 S
-63 CQKFDEAREFDDLM
+63 CQKSLSRLKGALKGINGINSSTKQLEKLNQALSGLHTEKMESLGKAMESLNKAGNIKIPASVPKRISEIGNAMKSISQSDIDRMESMSRALQGMQGLQNVRVPQVNTGGTGSGTPNPADINTEPATSGKSTTHGSNQTESMDNTGNGMSHTNSQLQEVTSSAMTAKEAVSGLKNEL
-77 FRSLL
+77 
-82 FGAQHFFDDYLQAV
+82 
-96 EYGKPLDKKFYQP
+96 
-109 RRHYLRRYVD
+109 
-119 AYQEI
+119 
-124 LDGKLDFLSISMPKR
+124 LDFKGITGISYVKDQLSELKQQLSETPTKITQTIGRLSQMTQEFK
-139 AGKSQLGIN
+139 KSGGILGAFGRKIK
-148 FTNMLSGKYPDRATL
+148 SVAT
-163 MEGTGDDL
+163 G
-171 VKSFYLGCLEYL
+171 LG
-183 TLPSDYHFYDIF
+183 
-195 PESKLV
+195 SKLAAGMKQV
-201 QTNADTKII
+201 TSALGSATKNMISSFGSKLISPI
-210 NLLHK
+210 NNGTKALGGFLSSLK
-215 SRFPTV
+215 RIALYRAVRF
-221 MCRSIDARQVGL
+221 
-233 SEATNLLYLD
+233 
-243 DCVEG
+243 
-248 REEAKN
+248 
-254 RQRLDDKWEV
+254 
-264 ISGDIIGRAI
+264 AI
-274 EGTPIVICGT
+274 
-284 RYSLYDPIGHL
+284 
-295 QEEMQKQGKR
+295 
-305 CKIIET
+305 
-311 PALDLVTDES
+311 
-321 NFEYMREG
+321 
-329 RKVFTTQYFRDQREM
+329 
-344 LSEEQFESEFQQKPF
+344 
-359 EAKGIL
+359 
-365 FPEKS
+365 
-370 LNRYFELPIDRDPDS
+370 
-385 IIAVCDTADTGEDF
+385 
-399 CAMSQLTQ
+399 SQLTQ
-407 CFKDGINNLYN
+407 GIKDGINNLYN

-440 LKNSMGA
+440 LKNSVGA

-459 IDFVIGKVVALFNI
+459 IDFVISKVVALFNI

-494 ATYGGAAKD
+494 ATYSGAAKD
-503 AAGTASKAAKKA
+503 AASTASKAAKKA

-544 GGGGGASTPDYGSM
+544 GGGGGGTPDYGSM

-671 ALGGLNWKL
+671 ALGGLNWKR

-722 IDFASLAQSFF
+722 IDFASLAQSYF

-817 SPSTVMAEQGG
+817 SPSTVMAEQGR
-828 YIVEGLLKGI
+828 YIVQGLLKGI
-838 KDGIGNV
+838 KDGIRNV
-845 LSFIGDFLIG
+845 ISFIGDFLTK

-890 TTAGDIWGKIS
+890 TTAGDVWGKIS

-918 WSGLKTTISQ
+918 WSGLKITISQ

-969 ISTAWSNVKSNT
+969 ISTAWSSVKSNT

-1008 NLKSTISTAWGNV
+1008 NLKSTISTAWSNV

-1033 SSLSTT
+1033 SSLGTT

-1074 TLNSSL
+1074 TLNSNL

-1098 KTTISDKINSA
+1098 KTTISDKITGA
-1109 KNAVKD
+1109 KKKNAVKN

-1138 SIYGNFSLNPPSIP
+1138 GITGHFSLNPPSIP

-1229 TARQNELLKEQNE
+1229 TARQNELIKELITE
-1242 LLRQIASKDFTAE
+1242 VRRIGDKDFTTE
-1255 ITTDSFTKAM
+1255 ITTSSITKAL

>member
-1 MNYLKLKQKIYEAIE
+1 MSVEIEGLEFQVEAKSDKGADGIDKLANSFKNLKSAIKGGANLNGSIKQLEKLNQSLSGLHTDKLEGLGRAMESLGKAGKIRIPASVPKRISEIGNAMKSISQSDIDRME
-16 RNPLD
+16 SMSRALQGMQGLQNVRVPQVNIGGTGSGTPNPADINTEPALSGRSTSHSGTQTED
-21 RSAYEEMFAVCR
+21 VSNTGGADNGMSHADSQLQEVTRSAGMARTALSSVKKVIGEIGGLTGISYVGQQIGSIPHKIGQALGSLRTMYSEFKKSGGVLGAFGRTIKAVATTLGS
-33 EYEKI
+33 KLAAGMK
-38 DFQTAHAWNHELRN
+38 QVT
-52 HISWGLRMTVS
+52 S
-63 CQKFDEAREFDDLM
+63 
-77 FRSLL
+77 SLGNAFTSKVHNATSAL
-82 FGAQHFFDDYLQAV
+82 GS
-96 EYGKPLDKKFYQP
+96 
-109 RRHYLRRYVD
+109 
-119 AYQEI
+119 
-124 LDGKLDFLSISMPKR
+124 FLSSIKR
-139 AGKSQLGIN
+139 IALYRMI
-148 FTNMLSGKYPDRATL
+148 
-163 MEGTGDDL
+163 
-171 VKSFYLGCLEYL
+171 
-183 TLPSDYHFYDIF
+183 
-195 PESKLV
+195 
-201 QTNADTKII
+201 
-210 NLLHK
+210 
-215 SRFPTV
+215 RF
-221 MCRSIDARQVGL
+221 
-233 SEATNLLYLD
+233 
-243 DCVEG
+243 
-248 REEAKN
+248 
-254 RQRLDDKWEV
+254 
-264 ISGDIIGRAI
+264 
-274 EGTPIVICGT
+274 
-284 RYSLYDPIGHL
+284 
-295 QEEMQKQGKR
+295 
-305 CKIIET
+305 
-311 PALDLVTDES
+311 
-321 NFEYMREG
+321 
-329 RKVFTTQYFRDQREM
+329 
-344 LSEEQFESEFQQKPF
+344 
-359 EAKGIL
+359 
-365 FPEKS
+365 
-370 LNRYFELPIDRDPDS
+370 
-385 IIAVCDTADTGEDF
+385 
-399 CAMSQLTQ
+399 AMSQLTQ

-680 VGKSFGDFLRGAF
+680 VGKSVGDAFRGAF
-693 NEMQEWIAGIDW
+693 DEMQEWIAGIDW

-828 YIVEGLLKGI
+828 YIVQGLLKGI

-845 LSFIGDFLIG
+845 LSFIGDFLTG

-890 TTAGDIWGKIS
+890 TTAGDVWGKIS

-918 WSGLKTTISQ
+918 WSGLKITISQ

-963 TNIKTS
+963 TN
-969 ISTAWSNVKSNT
+969 
-981 STVWSNIKSN
+981 
-991 LSTTWT
+991 
-997 NVKTTAGTTWT
+997 
-1008 NLKSTISTAWGNV
+1008 LKSTISTAWSNV

-1027 VWSGIK
+1027 VWSGVK
-1033 SSLSTT
+1033 SSLGTT
-1039 WSGVKSTASS
+1039 WSGIKSTASS

-1064 IKSNTSSTWS
+1064 VKSNTSSTWS
-1074 TLNSSL
+1074 TLNSNL

-1087 KSNASSSFQNI
+1087 KSNASSSFQTI
-1098 KTTISDKINSA
+1098 KTTISDKITAA
-1109 KNAVKD
+1109 KNAVKE

>member
-1 MNYLKLKQKIYEAIE
+1 MSVEIEGLEFQVEAKSDKGADGIDKLANSFKNLKSAIKGGANLNGSIKQLEKLNQALSGLHTDKLEGLGRAMESLNKAGNIKIPASVPKRISEIGNAMKSISQSDIDRME
-16 RNPLD
+16 SMSRALQGMQGLQNVRVPQVNTGGTGSGTPNPADINTEPASSGRSTSHSGTQTEDVSNTGSADNGMSHADSQLQEVT
-21 RSAYEEMFAVCR
+21 RSAGMARTALSGVKKVIGEIGGLTGISYVGQQIGSLPHKIGQALGSLRTMYSEFKKSGGILGAFGRTIKAVATTLGS
-33 EYEKI
+33 KLAAGMK
-38 DFQTAHAWNHELRN
+38 QVT
-52 HISWGLRMTVS
+52 S
-63 CQKFDEAREFDDLM
+63 
-77 FRSLL
+77 SLGNAFTSKVHNATSAL
-82 FGAQHFFDDYLQAV
+82 GS
-96 EYGKPLDKKFYQP
+96 
-109 RRHYLRRYVD
+109 
-119 AYQEI
+119 
-124 LDGKLDFLSISMPKR
+124 FLSSIKR
-139 AGKSQLGIN
+139 IALYRMI
-148 FTNMLSGKYPDRATL
+148 
-163 MEGTGDDL
+163 
-171 VKSFYLGCLEYL
+171 
-183 TLPSDYHFYDIF
+183 
-195 PESKLV
+195 
-201 QTNADTKII
+201 
-210 NLLHK
+210 
-215 SRFPTV
+215 RF
-221 MCRSIDARQVGL
+221 
-233 SEATNLLYLD
+233 
-243 DCVEG
+243 
-248 REEAKN
+248 
-254 RQRLDDKWEV
+254 
-264 ISGDIIGRAI
+264 
-274 EGTPIVICGT
+274 
-284 RYSLYDPIGHL
+284 
-295 QEEMQKQGKR
+295 
-305 CKIIET
+305 
-311 PALDLVTDES
+311 
-321 NFEYMREG
+321 
-329 RKVFTTQYFRDQREM
+329 
-344 LSEEQFESEFQQKPF
+344 
-359 EAKGIL
+359 
-365 FPEKS
+365 
-370 LNRYFELPIDRDPDS
+370 
-385 IIAVCDTADTGEDF
+385 
-399 CAMSQLTQ
+399 AMSQLTQ

-680 VGKSFGDFLRGAF
+680 VGKSVGDAFRGAF
-693 NEMQEWIAGIDW
+693 DEMQEWIAGIDW

-828 YIVEGLLKGI
+828 YIVQGLLKGI

-845 LSFIGDFLIG
+845 LSFIGDFLTG

-868 STASEKW
+868 STAYEKW

-890 TTAGDIWGKIS
+890 TTAGDVWGKIS

-918 WSGLKTTISQ
+918 WSGLKITISQ

-940 WENIKTT
+940 WENINTT

-963 TNIKTS
+963 TN
-969 ISTAWSNVKSNT
+969 
-981 STVWSNIKSN
+981 
-991 LSTTWT
+991 
-997 NVKTTAGTTWT
+997 
-1008 NLKSTISTAWGNV
+1008 LKSTISTAWSNV

-1027 VWSGIK
+1027 VWSGVK
-1033 SSLSTT
+1033 SSLGTT
-1039 WSGVKSTASS
+1039 WSGIKSTASS

-1064 IKSNTSSTWS
+1064 VKSNTSSTWS
-1074 TLNSSL
+1074 TLNSNL

-1087 KSNASSSFQNI
+1087 KSNASSSFQTI
-1098 KTTISDKINSA
+1098 KTTISDKITAA
-1109 KNAVKD
+1109 KNAVKE